1 MSAYVIVEFTVKDPE
16 IYREKYA
23 PIAGQ
28 TAKEHGGEVIAAG
41 NWEVL
46 HGDGSLTSG
55 VLVRFTDR
63 ETALRWY
70 NSPEYQ
76 QLIDVR
82 SVAMD
87 VRFSLLD
94 GLPAPTP
101 TADARESE

>member
-1 MSAYVIVEFTVKDPE
+1 MSAYVLVEFTVKDPE

-23 PIAGQ
+23 PIAGK
-28 TAKEHGGEVIAAG
+28 TAKEHGGEVVAAG

-55 VLVRFTDR
+55 ALVRFTDR

-70 NSPEYQ
+70 GSPEYQ
-76 QLIDVR
+76 QLMDVR

-87 VRFSLLD
+87 ARFRLLD
-94 GLPAPTP
+94 GLPTPTP
-101 TADARESE
+101 DERDSE

>member
-1 MSAYVIVEFTVKDPE
+1 MSAYLIVEFTVKDPDL
-16 IYREKYA
+16 YRETYA
-23 PIAGQ
+23 ANAGK
-28 TAKEHGGEVIAAG
+28 TAKEYGAEALANS

-55 VLVRFTDR
+55 ALMRFPDH
-63 ETALRWY
+63 EAAIKWY

-87 VRFSLLD
+87 ARFSLLD
-94 GLPAPTP
+94 GLPSPTP
-101 TADARESE
+101 TEGERESE

>member
-1 MSAYVIVEFTVKDPE
+1 MSAYVIVEFTVKDPD

-28 TAKEHGGEVIAAG
+28 TAKEHGGEAIAAG

-55 VLVRFTDR
+55 ALVRFTDR

-82 SVAMD
+82 NVAMD
-87 VRFSLLD
+87 ARFRLLD
-94 GLPAPTP
+94 GLPAPTK
-101 TADARESE
+101 DEREAE

>member
-1 MSAYVIVEFTVKDPE
+1 MSAYVIVEFTVKDPDV
-16 IYREKYA
+16 YREKYA

-46 HGDGSLTSG
+46 HGNGSLTSG
-55 VLVRFTDR
+55 VLVRFADR
-63 ETALRWY
+63 ETALGWY
-70 NSPEYQ
+70 NSPDYQ

-82 SVAMD
+82 GIAMD

-94 GLPAPTP
+94 GLPTP
-101 TADARESE
+101 TEDEGGSE

>member
-1 MSAYVIVEFTVKDPE
+1 MSAYVVIAFTVKDPDV
-16 IYREKYA
+16 YRDKYA

-55 VLVRFTDR
+55 ALVRFTDR
-63 ETALRWY
+63 ETALSWY

-87 VRFSLLD
+87 ARFSLLD
-94 GLPAPTP
+94 GLPTP
-101 TADARESE
+101 TEAARESE

>member
-1 MSAYVIVEFTVKDPE
+1 MSAYVIVEFAVKDPD
-16 IYREKYA
+16 IYRDEYA

-28 TAKEHGGEVIAAG
+28 TAKKHGGEVIAAG

-55 VLVRFTDR
+55 VLVRFADR
-63 ETALRWY
+63 ETALGWY

-76 QLIDVR
+76 QLIEVR
-82 SVAMD
+82 AIAMD

-94 GLPAPTP
+94 GLPTP
-101 TADARESE
+101 TEDEGDCE

>member
-1 MSAYVIVEFTVKDPE
+1 MSAYVIVEFTVKDPDV
-16 IYREKYA
+16 YREKYA

-46 HGDGSLTSG
+46 HGNGSLTSG
-55 VLVRFTDR
+55 ALVRFTDR
-63 ETALRWY
+63 ETALKWN

-76 QLIDVR
+76 QLIGVR
-82 SVAMD
+82 SIAMD

-94 GLPAPTP
+94 GVPTS
-101 TADARESE
+101 TEVERESA

>member
-1 MSAYVIVEFTVKDPE
+1 MSAYVVVEFTVKDPE
-16 IYREKYA
+16 KYREKYS

-55 VLVRFTDR
+55 ALVRFTDR
-63 ETALRWY
+63 ETAVRWY
-70 NSPEYQ
+70 NSPAYQ

-87 VRFSLLD
+87 ARFRLLD
-94 GLPAPTP
+94 GLPTP
-101 TADARESE
+101 TQEKRESA